1 MAEEQEIFF
10 ENSADV
16 HSSLDVSSLVDSSM
30 IRESSSDSSVCT
42 LKISPQTEVHDEHT
56 YPCDAMVDTCDDG
69 ASLESN
75 LQFNVAF
82 GSLNENAITSA
93 RYSEAPN
100 NSAQEISEL
109 KRTHDIELGR
119 LLDRI
124 AELEGKLRTKISE
137 NVEIKSR
144 YEENIKQLSSF
155 VLNNCDL
162 QEQLEKARAEAVQ
175 ATEQLIRMAEQL
187 NDAKLE
193 NESLKKQLNEISF
206 SLDRLRAK
214 EMQIGESGKWNSFLL
229 SLFF

>member
-16 HSSLDVSSLVDSSM
+16 HSSLDVSSLVDSTM
-30 IRESSSDSSVCT
+30 IHESSSDSSVCT
-42 LKISPQTEVHDEHT
+42 MKISPETEDHDEHT
-56 YPCDAMVDTCDDG
+56 YPCDPMVDTSDGG

-75 LQFNVAF
+75 LQSNVAF

-93 RYSEAPN
+93 QYSEAPN
-100 NSAQEISEL
+100 ISAQEISEL
-109 KRTHDIELGR
+109 KRFYDTKLGR

-124 AELEGKLRTKISE
+124 DLLEEKLEAKISE
-137 NVEIKSR
+137 NMEIKSK

-162 QEQLEKARAEAVQ
+162 QEQLEKARSEAVQ
-175 ATEQLIRMAEQL
+175 ATEQLKRMAEQL
-187 NDAKLE
+187 NEAKSE

-206 SLDRLRAK
+206 SLDQLRAK
-214 EMQIGESGKWNSFLL
+214 EIQIGNSGKWNLFLL